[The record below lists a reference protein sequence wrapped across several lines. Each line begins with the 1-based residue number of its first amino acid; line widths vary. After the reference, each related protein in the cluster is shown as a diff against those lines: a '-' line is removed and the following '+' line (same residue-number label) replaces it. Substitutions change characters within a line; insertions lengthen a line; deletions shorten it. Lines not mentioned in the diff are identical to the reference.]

1 MHQILICVRTFRC
14 IGTNN
19 MGSDVGKIKLC
30 THTTGTTDN
39 GRKNKVGSY
48 VNGCGSSVNHI
59 RNNITSMTRN
69 INKNKT
75 REGKATQKV

>member
-1 MHQILICVRTFRC
+1 MHQVLIGVRTFSC

-19 MGSDVGKIKLC
+19 MGSDVGEIELC
-30 THTTGTTDN
+30 MHTTGTTDN
-39 GRKNKVGSY
+39 GRKNNVGSQ

-59 RNNITSMTRN
+59 RNNITSMIRN

-75 REGKATQKV
+75 REGKASQKV